1 LAPITVT
8 ATQSV
13 KIDAM
18 SVVEIITNAAG
29 NYQYTILFD
38 LLRDGGSIASV
49 TIETDND
56 TTGTTLAYS
65 EVPSMTWVDV
75 PGAGNF
81 VYTVEITVSGT
92 NIATPANALTRAINA
107 VVIGL

>member
-1 LAPITVT
+1 
-8 ATQSV
+8 
-13 KIDAM
+13 
-18 SVVEIITNAAG
+18 
-29 NYQYTILFD
+29 
-38 LLRDGGSIASV
+38 
-49 TIETDND
+49 
-56 TTGTTLAYS
+56 
-65 EVPSMTWVDV
+65 MTWVDV